1 MLEYA
6 NFNVC
11 FLIFSF
17 LKTGTHYALLATCE
31 VLGKLMFAAIA
42 GWLTDFFG
50 LHIMFTLF
58 TILALLVIPF
68 ITFVPKQCDLNH
80 KIE

>member
-1 MLEYA
+1 
-6 NFNVC
+6 
-11 FLIFSF
+11 
-17 LKTGTHYALLATCE
+17 
-31 VLGKLMFAAIA
+31 MFAAIA

-58 TILALLVIPF
+58 TILALLVVPF